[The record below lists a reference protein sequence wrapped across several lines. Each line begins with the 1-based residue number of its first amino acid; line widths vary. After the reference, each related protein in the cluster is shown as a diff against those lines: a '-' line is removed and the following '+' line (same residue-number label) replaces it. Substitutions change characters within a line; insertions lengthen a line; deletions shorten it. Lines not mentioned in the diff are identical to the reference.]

1 MEFDTIIVG
10 AGPAGLQLGYF
21 LQKGGHSYCI
31 LERAAA
37 AASFF
42 DHYPHS
48 GKLISINK
56 KNTGSDSYD
65 FNLRH
70 DWNSL
75 LNDEKMSF
83 TSYSDEYYPA
93 KEDLVRYMNDFAAR
107 FKLNIQYQRNV
118 TAIFKEG
125 GEGSVATGYT
135 LHGTNSSGAIEIY
148 KCKKLVM
155 ATGVS
160 VPNLPQF
167 IDDTKLKPRHYADY
181 PKDFFRKAENLG
193 AFRNKS
199 VLIIGNGNSAYEL
212 GNILTPISSHVAI
225 YGRRFK
231 DWASVTH
238 YTGDVRSVYMPFIDT
253 FLLKSLNGINWVD
266 GIFGIEQATPSSPYH
281 VYYIC
286 SPSCSIKHEIYSL
299 DGFDHV
305 IFATGWKFDDSPFK
319 FHVPI
324 SNGGKYPVID
334 ENYQSR
340 GNENLFFIG
349 ALMHSHDYKK
359 SSGGFIHGFRYL
371 IEYFYH
377 IQYDKKMDID
387 IFQKSDISSL
397 VQHISYKI
405 NYTSPMYQMY
415 GQLGD
420 IFYYDNT
427 KKEFVY
433 FNNVPK
439 SFVMTFMNRF
449 PSKTFFRLQLEYGE
463 HPIKKIKEL
472 GVRTTKNP
480 ANAQL
485 LRPVLSVFKSRPRNL
500 TEKGSGAFVLEFIET
515 VHFDE
520 DTFAIFTDEVAYNT
534 RFARTIKG
542 YM

>member
-1 MEFDTIIVG
+1 MEFETIIVG

-21 LQKGGHSYCI
+21 LQKGGHPYCI
-31 LERAAA
+31 LERAPA

-42 DHYPHS
+42 DRYPHS

-93 KEDLVRYMNDFAAR
+93 KDDLVRYMNDFAKR

-118 TAIFKEG
+118 TAIFK
-125 GEGSVATGYT
+125 GEGIEGAPGYT
-135 LHGTNSSGAIEIY
+135 LHVVGPSGVVEQY

-160 VPNLPQF
+160 VPLYPKI
-167 IDDTKLKPRHYADY
+167 IDDTQVKPKHYGDY
-181 PKDFFRKAENLG
+181 PKDFFRKAENLEP
-193 AFRNKS
+193 FRNKS

-212 GNILTPISSHVAI
+212 GNLLTPVSSHVAI

-238 YTGDVRSVYMPFIDT
+238 YTGDLRSVYLPFVDT
-253 FLLKSLNGINWVD
+253 FLLKSLNGINWGE
-266 GIFGIEQATPSSPYH
+266 GILRIEQASASAPYTT
-281 VYYIC
+281 YYIC
-286 SPSCSIKHEIYSL
+286 SPSCSIKHRMYSL

-305 IFATGWKFDDSPFK
+305 IFATGWRFDSSPFK
-319 FHVPI
+319 FYVPI
-324 SNGGKYPVID
+324 GHGEKYPIINKNF
-334 ENYQSR
+334 ESE
-340 GNENLFFIG
+340 GNPNLFFIG

-377 IQYDKKMDID
+377 IQYDKQMDID
-387 IFQKSDISSL
+387 VFPNTDLSAL
-397 VQHISYKI
+397 VDHIIYKI
-405 NYTSPMYQMY
+405 NHTSPMYQMY

-420 IFYYDNT
+420 IFYYDSK

-439 SFVMTFMNRF
+439 SFVMTFINRF
-449 PSKTFFRLQLEYGE
+449 PGQTFFRLQLEYGE

-472 GVRTTKNP
+472 GVRTSKNP
-480 ANAQL
+480 ENANL
-485 LRPVLSVFKSRPRNL
+485 LRPVLNVFRSRPRAL
-500 TEKGSGAFVLEFIET
+500 TEQVEGKYVLETIET
-515 VHFDE
+515 VHFAE
-520 DTFAIFTDEVAYNT
+520 DTFAVFKDHDRYVT
-534 RFARTIKG
+534 RFMRTIKG